1 MTEYYEE
8 QLKHVKS
15 RIVDLEKQVVLLQD
29 TVYTMTEQLK
39 DTQRYLI
46 KLAHNQSEV
55 AKHVSSW
62 PFVAVEKGTRKQG

>member
-8 QLKHVKS
+8 QLELAKNK
-15 RIVDLEKQVVLLQD
+15 ITGLEKQVVLLQD
-29 TVYTMTEQLK
+29 SVYNMSEQIK

-46 KLAHNQSEV
+46 KLAHNQSEI

-62 PFVAVEKGTRKQG
+62 PFVAVEKGTRNRG